1 MDMLKK
7 YFPYSFGAKELKDLI
22 IKIIVYVVA
31 GVVIGTVASV
41 IGLIPLIGGILVW
54 IIGTVANIYTT
65 AGWIVAILD
74 YLKVLK

>member
-7 YFPYSFGAKELKDLI
+7 YFHYSFGAKELKDLI

-41 IGLIPLIGGILVW
+41 IGLIPLIGGIIGW
-54 IIGTVANIYTT
+54 IVGTVANVYTT
-65 AGWIVAILD
+65 AGWIIAILD